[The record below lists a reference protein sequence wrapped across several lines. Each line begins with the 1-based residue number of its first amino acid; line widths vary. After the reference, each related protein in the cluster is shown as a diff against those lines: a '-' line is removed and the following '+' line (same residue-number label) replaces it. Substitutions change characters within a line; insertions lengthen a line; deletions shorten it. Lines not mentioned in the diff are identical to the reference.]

1 MGTALGSHS
10 ETTIANQPSEASF
23 VSQEYLCLGQQG
35 GPCGSLET
43 PQSAEG
49 RDQTIIDDY
58 LSDAGFVL
66 F

>member
-10 ETTIANQPSEASF
+10 ETTIANQPSGASF
-23 VSQEYLCLGQQG
+23 VSQEYLRLGQQ

-43 PQSAEG
+43 PQSAE
-49 RDQTIIDDY
+49 DQTIGDDY
-58 LSDAGFVL
+58 LLDAGFEL